1 MTTLQTTKVNLSK
14 ISVEE
19 AMAHY
24 GIKGMKW
31 GVRRPIGSDGLIKK
45 TSNAA
50 KVVGDRA
57 KDVKAKREAAKPK
70 SLVKTAKEM
79 DLDELKDRVARLELE
94 KRYVNLNQ
102 DLNNLQKS
110 KLQKM
115 LQKSFDQNTQ
125 KIANDPA
132 VANAISEAM
141 QAGIKQ
147 VIRK

>member
-1 MTTLQTTKVNLSK
+1 MSSVRTKHVNGEVMSL
-14 ISVEE
+14 EE
-19 AMAHY
+19 AIEHY

-31 GVRRPIGSDGLIKK
+31 GVRRPIGSDGLINKA
-45 TSNAA
+45 SNTA
-50 KVVGDRA
+50 KSVGDRA
-57 KDVKAKREAAKPK
+57 KDIKTKSEAAKGK
-70 SLVKTAKEM
+70 NLVRTAKEM
-79 DLDELKDRVARLELE
+79 DLDELKNRVARLELE

-125 KIANDPA
+125 RLANDPA
-132 VANAISEAM
+132 LANAISEAM

-147 VIRK
+147 VVHI